1 MFWTKKWGI
10 LIKKESEPLI
20 NQGIK
25 IPRDYRKDRR
35 DTMEKMTLKLHVIT
49 EMMGILCVS
58 VFLIPT
64 IYCIS
69 KGEVGVSVLFMFFVV
84 LGSIMI
90 LAYQKQ
96 RFILTETEIVVTY
109 FLKKRIEI
117 FYYEIR
123 YVLKVDM
130 RNQTQFLLIGNQY
143 ERLLIIDPMFV
154 ELEKAFA
161 FLKRKGIEVI
171 DLRLLLEEG
180 EDITKYF
187 PMLTQGQRNFYQ
199 SMLEMSHTVNQR

>member
-1 MFWTKKWGI
+1 
-10 LIKKESEPLI
+10 
-20 NQGIK
+20 
-25 IPRDYRKDRR
+25 
-35 DTMEKMTLKLHVIT
+35 MEKMTLKLHVIT